1 MKPFYFLLFLLI
13 KSISFGQI
21 PLGYYDS
28 ATGSGYTLKS
38 QLKSI
43 IDDIN
48 DLDFANIGGW
58 ETKYKISALVLVVI
72 AILGLGYSAD
82 VEFWC
87 ESD

>member
-1 MKPFYFLLFLLI
+1 MKPFYFLLFHLI

-48 DLDFANIGGW
+48 DGLTTEYLSVDNGYGGLYDTYTSSDIDFVKFK
-58 ETKYKISALVLVVI
+58 KYMT
-72 AILGLGYSAD
+72 
-82 VEFWC
+82 
-87 ESD
+87 